1 MSLIDERPSV
11 ALRRLI
17 NGYQVSQA
25 IHVAATLGIA
35 DLLAR
40 GARDS
45 DDLASETHTQPRA
58 LYRLLRALAA
68 VGVLEERE
76 GRRFALTPVGDCLR
90 SDAAEPVGGWAAFV
104 GRRTH
109 WHAWGDLL
117 HSIQTG
123 EDAFRHLHGVG
134 AWEYRAQHP
143 EEAAVFDRAMGD
155 LARRSQ
161 RSIMDAYD
169 FARFATVVDV
179 GGGQGA
185 LLATVLAAHP
195 HMRGVLFDLPHVV
208 ASIDGVSPDPA
219 VSGRC
224 RAVAGSFFDSV
235 PAGGDAYVLRA
246 VLHDWD
252 DSDAVAILRNCR
264 AAMGDNTTLLIIE
277 RDLGPANEL
286 PATKFSDL
294 NMLVSLGGQ
303 ERTMDEYG
311 ELMRQAGLRFIA
323 STPGAFDLHIIEG
336 APA

>member
-1 MSLIDERPSV
+1 MDERPSV

-35 DLLAR
+35 DLLA
-40 GARDS
+40 GKARDS
-45 DDLASETHTQPRA
+45 DDLAAETHTQPGA

-104 GRRTH
+104 GRPSH
-109 WHAWGDLL
+109 WHAWGSLQ
-117 HSIQTG
+117 HSIRTG
-123 EDAFRHLHGVG
+123 DNAFRHLHGVG

-143 EEAAVFDRAMGD
+143 EEAAAFDRAMAD
-155 LARRSQ
+155 LTRRSQ
-161 RSIMDAYD
+161 RLIMDAYD

-179 GGGQGA
+179 GGGRGA
-185 LLATVLAAHP
+185 LLAMLLAAHP
-195 HMRGVLFDLPHVV
+195 RMRGVLFDLPHVV
-208 ASIDGVSPDPA
+208 ASIEAISADPA
-219 VSGRC
+219 VVARC
-224 RAVAGSFFDSV
+224 RTVAGSFFESV

-264 AAMGDNTTLLIIE
+264 AAMGDNATLLIIE

-303 ERTMDEYG
+303 ERTMDEYAD
-311 ELMRQAGLRFIA
+311 LMRRAGLRFIA

-336 APA
+336 RAA